1 VSILGAGVG
10 VGITLPVQAQTT
22 LAAEP
27 WEASAGPADLLHIA
41 AAADRLGFFSVS
53 VSDHVVIPRD
63 RVETMSATWY
73 DPVAVLGAV
82 AACTSRVHLFTRAL
96 ILPFRAPL
104 LAAKSAVTLDALSGG
119 RLILGVGAGHV
130 REEFDAVGVDFTR
143 RGALLDQA
151 IDVIT
156 AALLDEYPEIE
167 TKDWTVRDLAVG
179 PRPARSPR
187 PPIWVGGSSGP
198 ALRRAARRADGWFP
212 QVADPELFERSVA
225 EIRAL
230 REELRPGEPIEIGA
244 NSVPIYLGSASWD
257 YGSRTLAGPPARI
270 AEFLNTLVAAG
281 GQHLQV
287 PFRSRSCTELEDE
300 LELFAAEVLPALTGG
315 SPHAG

>member
-1 VSILGAGVG
+1 MTASVSLLGTGVG

-22 LAAEP
+22 LAAEA
-27 WEASAGPADLLHIA
+27 WEASAGPEDLLRVA

-53 VSDHVVIPRD
+53 VSDHVVIPRN

-73 DPVAVLGAV
+73 DPIAVLGAV
-82 AACTSRVHLFTRAL
+82 AAGTSRVHLFTRAL

-104 LAAKSAVTLDALSGG
+104 LAAKAAVTLDALSGG

-143 RGALLDQA
+143 RGVLLDQA

-156 AALLDEYPEIE
+156 AALLEEYPEIE

-179 PRPARSPR
+179 PRPVRSPR

-212 QVADPELFERSVA
+212 QVADQELFVRSVA
-225 EIRAL
+225 EVRAL
-230 REELRPGEPIEIGA
+230 REQLRPGEPIEIGA

-257 YGSRTLAGPPARI
+257 YGSRTLAGSPEQV

-300 LELFAAEVLPALTGG
+300 LELFAAEVLPALGA
-315 SPHAG
+315 S